1 MNRPY
6 ITCHM
11 TTSLDGKVT
20 GKFLSSAECEDAIDA
35 YYKINRDFQADAF
48 ACGRITMA
56 ESFTGDFYPDLYEYA
71 TIELDR
77 EDFIAD
83 NRTKFFAV
91 SFDRFGRLGWQS
103 SRIHDSDPGYDN
115 AHIIQV
121 LTEAVPDEYLN
132 YLRLTGISYIF
143 AGEFDI
149 DLNIALEKLKRYF
162 GIEHLLL
169 EGGSILNGSF
179 EREGLIDEL
188 SLVVA
193 PVTGSAEDMPLFD
206 NGISDSFTLVSAEP
220 AGRTAVWLRYKK

>member
-20 GKFLSSAECEDAIDA
+20 GSFLRSPECEDAIDA

-48 ACGRITMA
+48 ACGRVTMA
-56 ESFTGDFYPDLYEYA
+56 ESFTGDFYPDLYDYA
-71 TIELDR
+71 TIKLDR
-77 EDFIAD
+77 DDFIAD

-103 SRIHDSDPGYDN
+103 SRIRDDDPGYDN

-143 AGEFDI
+143 AGEYDI
-149 DLNIALEKLKRYF
+149 DLKTALKKLKQHF
-162 GIEHLLL
+162 NIEHLLL
-169 EGGSILNGSF
+169 EGGSILNGAF

-193 PVTGSAEDMPLFD
+193 PVTGSGEDLPLFD

-220 AGRTAVWLRYKK
+220 TGRTAVWLRYKK